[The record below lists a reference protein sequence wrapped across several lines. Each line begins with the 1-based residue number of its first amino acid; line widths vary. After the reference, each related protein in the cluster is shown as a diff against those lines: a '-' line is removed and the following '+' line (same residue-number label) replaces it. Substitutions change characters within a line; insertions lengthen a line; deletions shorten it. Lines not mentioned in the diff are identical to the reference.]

1 MNQTPVEGKDDVQL
15 LAWLPPLQEDPEFG
29 TSWGQK
35 KCARILEAEGVRDAV
50 WMYEPAVI
58 STVQALHDEI
68 GLRVHPM
75 VPNMRAY
82 LRDASE
88 HGVVGA
94 ALLRYRRLVLA
105 DKLRIA
111 THHLSRAFKA
121 ARRDFATGVLIMA
134 DMELVHFRRYGA
146 STAFLNASVTDL
158 VLAMD
163 DPRLIRE
170 FLWLSERTYG
180 LEGGLA
186 TYNLGVLAER
196 LQAWK
201 IRPAVIAA
209 PFNARGYLMN
219 PSIEECERALDLLQ
233 APVLATHIEV
243 DGLVQRQE
251 AIDYLRDHGI
261 WRAVARVEA

>member
-1 MNQTPVEGKDDVQL
+1 MKQSPPAGRDEVQL
-15 LAWLPPLQEDPEFG
+15 LARLPPLQEDPDFG
-29 TSWGQK
+29 TSRGQK
-35 KCARILEAEGVRDAV
+35 EYATVLEAEGVRDAV

-94 ALLRYRRLVLA
+94 ALQRYHRLVVA
-105 DKLRIA
+105 DKLRVA
-111 THHLSRAFKA
+111 THHLGRVFKA
-121 ARRDFATGVLIMA
+121 ARRDFPTGVLIMA
-134 DMELVHFRRYGA
+134 DMELVHFRRFGA
-146 STAFLNASVTDL
+146 SMAFLNASVTDL

-170 FLWLSERTYG
+170 FLRLTQRTYG

-219 PSIEECERALDLLQ
+219 PSIEQCERALDLLQ
-233 APVLATHIEV
+233 ASVLATHIEV

-251 AIDYLRDHGI
+251 AIDYLRGHGI
-261 WRAVARVEA
+261 RRAVARVAA